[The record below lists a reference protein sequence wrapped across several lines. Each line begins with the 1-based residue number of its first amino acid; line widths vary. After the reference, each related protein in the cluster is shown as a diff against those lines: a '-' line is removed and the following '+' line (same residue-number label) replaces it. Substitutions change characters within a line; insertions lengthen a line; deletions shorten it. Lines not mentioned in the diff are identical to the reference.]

1 MNRTKVSKEYMKNSN
16 RDRFDGRLKSAS
28 EAKQHRLER
37 FKAAADDPQK
47 LARRA
52 ERDAV
57 AAAREAERKARA
69 IKLLREKE
77 DLERQQ
83 AEAAEREAV
92 KAAAREAGLE
102 AELAETTDREIAQA
116 ATRKAERKAERDR
129 RYAERRNRKR

>member
-1 MNRTKVSKEYMKNSN
+1 MKNSN

-77 DLERQQ
+77 DLVR
-83 AEAAEREAV
+83 AGFAA
-92 KAAAREAGLE
+92 LP
-102 AELAETTDREIAQA
+102 LQSFP
-116 ATRKAERKAERDR
+116 TRVQDDWICLLYR
-129 RYAERRNRKR
+129 RLN

>member
-102 AELAETTDREIAQA
+102 AERTEAVEREIVQEA
-116 ATRKAERKAERDR
+116 ARKAERDR
-129 RYAERRNRKR
+129 RYAARRNRKR